1 MNAPSISQT
10 NWTSLSI
17 FGQDMTTSV
26 LRVVGFAL
34 LIPAAL
40 YIAAMA
46 LGAMT
51 DPGENSYRFW
61 IACAVMVA
69 GIALACV
76 AEWLDG
82 RPVRPQLRRGF
93 EIVLKRKPR
102 R

>member
-51 DPGENSYRFW
+51 DPSENSYRFW

>member
-1 MNAPSISQT
+1 MNATANFSD
-10 NWTSLSI
+10 WTPRISI